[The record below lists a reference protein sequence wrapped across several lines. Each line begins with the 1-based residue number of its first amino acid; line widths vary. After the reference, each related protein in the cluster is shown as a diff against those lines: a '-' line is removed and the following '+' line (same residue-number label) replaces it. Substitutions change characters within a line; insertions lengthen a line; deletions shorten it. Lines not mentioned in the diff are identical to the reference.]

1 MLVYG
6 ILFFSLCLTGTRAV
20 VASWNEFGSV
30 PSSSVFCRSLR
41 GTVLILLQIFV
52 GSSSGTIWRFLSGKF
67 LNWELSFL
75 DTHMAPHYPCHVGR
89 VRPAVALF
97 ACFLCFFVPLFSFS
111 CLSLGNLNSF
121 LEFHFKFSIVYY

>member
-1 MLVYG
+1 MVHGGGFWYYLWIWHWNNSFHKSFKNQEVFPL
-6 ILFFSLCLTGTRAV
+6 LFSGRNYV
-20 VASWNEFGSV
+20 NS
-30 PSSSVFCRSLR
+30 
-41 GTVLILLQIFV
+41 VLILLQIFV